1 MLDLNQ
7 WDYSLDEGNKHCNSC
22 EGEGKYPICDM
33 CGGDVD
39 ADTLLCY
46 GCHEHSDFSDCEDC
60 QGEGVKDLTNE
71 EIIELKHNDGCCKAD
86 DIFSDNR
93 CTDR

>member
-1 MLDLNQ
+1 MLDLEK
-7 WDYSLDEGNKHCNSC
+7 WDYDLDEGNKHCNSC
-22 EGEGKYPICDM
+22 EGEGRFPICDM

-46 GCHEHSDFSDCEDC
+46 GCREHSDFSDCEHC
-60 QGEGVKDLTNE
+60 EGEGLIDLTSE
-71 EIIELKHNDGCCKAD
+71 EIIELKHNDACCKAD